1 MATTKKPSGLSIARN
16 NMKFTISWK
25 IADANYSAGQQL
37 QWRTFVSGKWTAWT
51 SVTIGAQATTSTVAL
66 SASNY
71 WPVTSTYLYGIQFR
85 IRGKKTDCDWSEWAE
100 KTMDLTAP
108 AAPTISAVLDNNL
121 DNVTAFPW
129 SAPSSSTDAKP
140 YHSVEWQTILVKESN
155 ETDGSK
161 LAWKTTTL
169 GWAAGTSTS
178 TSGTI
183 TRTEDTTLLAAASYT
198 RWVRIR
204 SRGCG
209 GNGAI
214 HGCSAWKYAK
224 HVYARP
230 YKAVINKASREST
243 NYIRVNW
250 TANATASHPID
261 SIDVDYAIGTP
272 RAQLQPPVSPSWTT
286 AFTFRDTTGN
296 DEAFFQVTD
305 VLDDD
310 ECLWVRVNAHHD
322 HEGNSRASDPVVV
335 AVGPLAMP
343 SGLSV
348 QTNDQTYMATVTA
361 TNNSD
366 VPDSELAIV
375 FRRKGSKDIIVGY
388 IAHGSTSASV
398 QCPNWSDGVPVQFGV
413 FAYQGYR
420 IAQAAISTHGE
431 ASTAMT
437 YSVDANMKS
446 ATLWAGGSVPI
457 EPSNVIA
464 SKSETEGEVVLTWGW
479 AWTSANRAE
488 LSWSDNPNAW
498 ESTDEPSTYTV
509 TSINTAKWRISNL
522 EVGKTW
528 YFRVRL
534 AEETEGG
541 TTYGPYC
548 DTVSIKLSG
557 APNIPVLMLT
567 KAVIPAGGLFG
578 ASWSY
583 ESTDGSMQAYAEL
596 QEVTYSNG
604 NIATAEVIAHA
615 NTEHSIEMTAPEAWE
630 DGTEHYLRLRV
641 TSESGQMSEW
651 SDVVTIVVAEPLV
664 INPTQISLRLIS
676 IDDGAQGLRPIMAL
690 ESLPLTATILGA
702 GAGGTTTLELVRAAS
717 YVMNRPDESLF
728 NGYEGETVC
737 RISQSGEGQMTI
749 NLSDLIGTLDD
760 GAPYRVIATIQDDY
774 GQSDSWSLDFEVH
787 WTHQAV
793 IPDGEVEI
801 SDGIA
806 VITPVAPED
815 YTSGDT
821 CDVYRL
827 SADRPVKVLEGAEF
841 GTDYVDPYPAVGD
854 FGGYRFVYMTINGDY
869 ITEDNELAWLDVM
882 GGIADQVTIIDF
894 DGNQII
900 LPYNLEVSNNW
911 EKDFKETRYLGGSIQ
926 GDWNVGVHRGASVG
940 TEVATDDQNL
950 IAMMRRLAVYP
961 GICHVR
967 TPEGSSFAADVQVK
981 EVQSYSVAGKIA
993 TFDMSITRVDSS
1005 GLDGLPLDEWAP

>member
-1 MATTKKPSGLSIARN
+1 MAATKKPSGLSIARN
-16 NMKFTISWK
+16 SMKFTISWK
-25 IADANYSAGQQL
+25 IADNNYSDGQQL

-51 SVTIGAQATTSTVAL
+51 SVTIGVQATTSTVAL

-71 WPVTSTYLYGIQFR
+71 WPVTTAYLYGIQFR
-85 IRGKKTDCDWSEWAE
+85 IRGKKANCDWSEWSE
-100 KTMDLTAP
+100 KTMDLYSP
-108 AAPTISAVLDNNL
+108 DAPTITATLDSSL
-121 DNVTAFPW
+121 DNVTAFAW
-129 SAPSSSTDAKP
+129 SAPNSTTNQKP

-161 LAWKTTTL
+161 LSWKTTTL
-169 GWAAGTSTS
+169 GWATNTSTA

-261 SIDVDYAIGTP
+261 FVEVDYAIDTP
-272 RAQLQPPVSPSWTT
+272 RAQLAPPVSPSWTT
-286 AFTFRDTTGN
+286 ARTFRDTSGT

-305 VLDDD
+305 LIGED
-310 ECLWVRVNAHHD
+310 ECLFVRINVHHD
-322 HEGNSRASDPVVV
+322 HETNCRESDAKVV
-335 AVGPLAMP
+335 ACGPLAMP

-348 QTNDQTYMATVTA
+348 VTNNTTYMATVTA

-375 FRRKGSKDIIVGY
+375 FRRKGSADIIVGY
-388 IAHGSTSASV
+388 IPHGSTSASV

-413 FAYQGYR
+413 FAFQGYR
-420 IAQAAISTHGE
+420 VEQSAITTHGE
-431 ASTAMT
+431 ASTAKT

-457 EPSNVIA
+457 EPSNVIV
-464 SKSETEGEVVLTWGW
+464 SRSETEGEVVLTWGW

-488 LSWSDNPNAW
+488 ISWSDNPNAW

-509 TSINTAKWRISNL
+509 TSINTAKWRVSGL
-522 EVGKTW
+522 EIGKTW

-534 AEETEGG
+534 AEETDSGI
-541 TTYGPYC
+541 TYGPYC

-557 APNIPVLMLT
+557 APDVPILTLT
-567 KAVIPAGGLFG
+567 KSVVPVGGTFG
-578 ASWSY
+578 ASWY
-583 ESTDGSMQAYAEL
+583 YTSTDDSPQAYAEL
-596 QEVTYSNG
+596 QEITYEDG
-604 NIATAEVIAHA
+604 EIATEEVIGHA
-615 NTEHSIEMTAPEAWE
+615 TTEHSIEMVTPETWE
-630 DGTEHYLRLRV
+630 DGTEHYLRLRM
-641 TSESGQMSEW
+641 TSENGQMSEW
-651 SDVVTIVVAEPLV
+651 SDVVSITVAEPLV
-664 INPTQISLRLIS
+664 IGVTQVSLALIS
-676 IDDGAQGLRPIMAL
+676 IDDGASGLRPIMAL
-690 ESLPLTATILGA
+690 QSLPLTATITGA
-702 GAGGTTTLELVRAAS
+702 GAGGTTTLEIVRAAS

-737 RISQSGEGQMTI
+737 RISQSGESQMSI
-749 NLSDLIGTLDD
+749 GLNDLIGSLDD
-760 GAPYRVIATIQDDY
+760 GAPYRLIATIQDGF

-806 VITPVAPED
+806 IVTPVAPEG

-841 GTDYVDPYPAVGD
+841 GTEYVDPYPVIGA
-854 FGGYRFVYMTINGDY
+854 FGGYRFVYVTVNGDY

-882 GGIADQVTIIDF
+882 GGIADSVTIIDF
-894 DGNQII
+894 DGYQII
-900 LPYNLEVSNNW
+900 LPYNLEISNNW

-926 GDWNVGVHRGASVG
+926 GDWNLGVHRGASAG
-940 TEVATDDQNL
+940 TEVATDDQNI

-993 TFDMSITRVDSS
+993 TFDMAITRIDSS